1 MTIKH
6 ISFDVWNT
14 LITANK
20 RYALERTE
28 AISYFAGI
36 PPKGADIMYCKIKE
50 YLDQRAEKGICGTST
65 TAWHILGKNLNMEL
79 KAIAEMRH
87 TCEQA
92 FIANPPHLNE
102 ALVDQLINLDN
113 HYELSIKSN
122 TNFISGKVLSEA
134 VGFDKMPWFSFIHF
148 SDDFMMCKP
157 DVLFFAQ
164 TIINT
169 KLNDINAEEILHVG
183 DSEIFDGKCVD
194 IGFNFCKIDNPEH
207 LLNKLKNGELF
218 NA

>member
-20 RYALERTE
+20 RYALERSE
-28 AISYFAGI
+28 VISYFAGI
-36 PPKGADIMYCKIKE
+36 SPKEAEAAYAHVKML
-50 YLDQRAEKGICGTST
+50 LDMDASLGICSGVSH
-65 TAWHILGKNLNMEL
+65 AWYTLGKFLGVDRSTADKIRM
-79 KAIAEMRH
+79 H
-87 TCEQA
+87 CEGA
-92 FIANPPHLNE
+92 FTTHPPHLDGC
-102 ALVDQLINLDN
+102 LVDKLSALINK
-113 HYELSIKSN
+113 YELSIKSN
-122 TNFISGKVLSEA
+122 TNFISGEILSEA
-134 VGFDKMPWFSFIHF
+134 LGFYEMPFWSFTHF
-148 SDDFMMCKP
+148 SDEYGWCKP
-157 DVLFFAQ
+157 DPLFFQ
-164 TIINT
+164 WTQVCS
-169 KLNDINAEEILHVG
+169 DIQGIRAEEVLHVG